1 VQKAA
6 KPGPAAALGR
16 LGELGIGK
24 ALQKAADGD
33 SAF

>member
-6 KPGPAAALGR
+6 KPGPTTALRR
-16 LGELGIGK
+16 LGELEIGK

-33 SAF
+33 TAF